1 MAGNDFR
8 SAIGFVGAGRF
19 GLALAQIV
27 AENGREVVLFTT
39 LPDRALELHETRRC
53 PDVVPELERLHPNVR
68 ITRDAEDLATSCT
81 LVVLTVGAAY
91 LEPALDAV
99 GAVLDGAHQVVHAV
113 HRLEGDALLRT
124 SQVLRQRSCVK
135 QMGVIAGPTHVSELL
150 SSRPNAAVVGSAFPA
165 VIRGVQA
172 AFARANLRIYGN
184 PDLRGVEL
192 AAALGQVVA
201 LAVGISDG
209 LKLGAA
215 THATLMTRGLAE
227 ISRIGTEL
235 GATER
240 TFSGLA
246 GVGRL
251 VDAVR
256 RGEPNYQL
264 GLDLAVSTDPKATV
278 ASASVEAQGL
288 IVVQRVNAYAETNG
302 IDLPICAALGRVFD
316 GTWTAEDAMRA
327 LMSIEQMY
335 E

>member
-1 MAGNDFR
+1 MTEREFR
-8 SAIGFVGAGRF
+8 PCVGFVGAGRF

-27 AENGREVVLFTT
+27 AENGHKALLYTT
-39 LPDRALELHETRRC
+39 LPDRAAELRETRRC
-53 PDVVPELERLHPNVR
+53 PDVIPELKQLHPDVR
-68 ITRDAEDLATSCT
+68 ITEDARELAAQST
-81 LVVLTVGAAY
+81 LIIFTVGAAY
-91 LEPALDAV
+91 LELVLGPV

-113 HRLEGDALLRT
+113 HRLEGDSLLRT

-150 SSRPNAAVVGSAFPA
+150 SDRPNAAVVGSAFPEI
-165 VIRGVQA
+165 IRGVQRV
-172 AFARANLRIYGN
+172 FARGNLRVYGN
-184 PDLRGVEL
+184 TDLRGVEL

-201 LAVGISDG
+201 LAVGLSDG
-209 LKLGAA
+209 LGLGAA

-227 ISRIGTEL
+227 IARIGTEL

-240 TFSGLA
+240 TFAGLA

-264 GLDLAVSTDPKATV
+264 GLDLATSVDVVATIEQ
-278 ASASVEAQGL
+278 ASVEAQGVA
-288 IVVQRVNAYAETNG
+288 VVQHVNAYAERHHL
-302 IDLPICAALGRVFD
+302 DLPICSALGRVFD
-316 GTWTAEDAMRA
+316 ATWTAEDAMRS
-327 LMSIEQMY
+327 LMSIDQMY

>member
-1 MAGNDFR
+1 MAGDDFR
-8 SAIGFVGAGRF
+8 PSIGFVGAGRF

-27 AENGREVVLFTT
+27 AENGRDVTLFTT
-39 LPDRALELHETRRC
+39 LPDRALELRETRRC
-53 PDVVPELERLHPNVR
+53 PGVVPELERLHPGVT
-68 ITRDAEDLATSCT
+68 ITQDPAELASAST
-81 LVVLTVGAAY
+81 LVVVTVGAAY
-91 LEPALDAV
+91 LEPALVAV
-99 GAVLDGAHQVVHAV
+99 GAALDGAHQVVHAV

-150 SSRPNAAVVGSAFPA
+150 SDRPNAAVVGSAFPA
-165 VIRGVQA
+165 VIRRVQD

-184 PDLRGVEL
+184 RDLRGVEL

-201 LAVGISDG
+201 IAVGISDG
-209 LKLGAA
+209 LRLGAA

-227 ISRIGTEL
+227 IARIGTEL

-240 TFSGLA
+240 TFAGLA

-264 GLDLAVSTDPKATV
+264 GLDLAVSTDARETV
-278 ASASVEAQGL
+278 ANASVEAQGL
-288 IVVQRVNAYAETNG
+288 TVVQRVNAYAGTNG
-302 IDLPICAALGRVFD
+302 LDLPICAALGRVFD
-316 GTWTAEDAMRA
+316 GEWTAEDAMRA